1 MLFGL
6 KEPVLSNYQGDKEI
20 YRFTWLRT
28 FHHPVSV
35 RLEKQNHVIRL
46 FSKVCNGAGGYEPG
60 QLIFDTAFSVTAD
73 QYKLLTQKIKEI
85 NFWSL
90 TTEQRDDMG
99 KDGSEWI
106 LEAVKDNKYKMV
118 TRWTPSVERQGNFR
132 SVGEYL
138 VSISKIN
145 KDETK
150 FTY

>member
-1 MLFGL
+1 
-6 KEPVLSNYQGDKEI
+6 
-20 YRFTWLRT
+20 
-28 FHHPVSV
+28 
-35 RLEKQNHVIRL
+35 
-46 FSKVCNGAGGYEPG
+46 
-60 QLIFDTAFSVTAD
+60 VTAD